1 MATRH
6 LFSERELTALR
17 GFGEPL
23 RQDLIRFYTLS
34 SSDLDFVAGR
44 RGEANRLGAAVQ
56 LCTLRW
62 LGFVPDDVA
71 SAPTVVVERLAGQV
85 GVPPDAI
92 VDYGLRSQTRTEHLV
107 EVLACWPTRGL
118 STVATRLV
126 GTSSG
131 RGDIKGGVRVGVVSP
146 L

>member
-34 SSDLDFVAGR
+34 FSDLDFVAGR

-71 SAPTVVVERLAGQV
+71 SAPTVRASTSASQERGTFKFLQKPAPG
-85 GVPPDAI
+85 GAI
-92 VDYGLRSQTRTEHLV
+92 ENRTIGGHEQRTR
-107 EVLACWPTRGL
+107 RG
-118 STVATRLV
+118 
-126 GTSSG
+126 GTHSMCDG
-131 RGDIKGGVRVGVVSP
+131 RRIRT
-146 L
+146 